1 MKNNTTLLL
10 FFFLSFTVF
19 GGTIT
24 QSVSSLHNFGNVYPF
39 HSSTS
44 QRYTVSASAL
54 TANLIIS
61 GDNNYEVSLTYG
73 YGYSKSITLIPS
85 AGNVASTTV
94 FVRFSPSIAGSTP
107 GTISNTSVGSTTQT
121 ISVTGTC
128 IAWAIPSAYY
138 ATVNTQRGASLKTVL
153 YNKILGHNVVSYTPG
168 VWNAF
173 ATTDIQPS
181 GKVWDVYSTL
191 FHQASPYE
199 FTLVTDQDA
208 GSGGSVEGDKYNREH
223 SFPQSWFANASPMVS
238 DVHHIFATDKK
249 VNSVRAND
257 PYGQVSTPSYTS
269 LIGGKSGA
277 NTYPGFTGNVFE
289 PVDEYKGDVARGHLY
304 MATRY
309 ENLIAGWQS
318 NGNANDLLAG
328 NSFPA
333 FDSWQLNLLLE
344 WNNLD
349 PVSDKE
355 IKRNNAIYA
364 IQNNRN
370 PFIDSPQ
377 FVQRI
382 WGGNNPSEP
391 SIAAS
396 NFNLTN
402 NSNTSVTLNWKSGNG
417 TRRLVVMRA
426 GSAVNSLPID
436 TVPYIA
442 NNSFTSAPQIG
453 TGNYVVYNGTGSNV
467 TISNLVQ
474 GTTYYYA
481 VIEYNGWNTTANYQS
496 AGYLTSSATT
506 MPVELTSFSASKQN
520 EQVLLHW
527 HTASETNNKSFAIE
541 RSYDAQTWEEI
552 GLVKGSGTTTK
563 SSNYQFPDNNPLT
576 TGQHSTAFNF
586 HALSTIFYRLK
597 QTDYD
602 GKETYSKIV
611 SVNWSELPLAT
622 VEVAP
627 NPFNESLRISVTS
640 NETSSVTVHL
650 QNLMGEKY
658 VTKKMQFDYGKH
670 EINLDYL
677 GNLPSGVY
685 ILHLEQQQGSQYL
698 KLIKR

>member
-1 MKNNTTLLL
+1 MKNNTAFIL
-10 FFFLSFTVF
+10 FFFLSFSVL

-24 QSVSSLHNFGNVYPF
+24 QSVSSFYNFGNVYPF

-44 QRYTVSASAL
+44 QRYTVSGTAL
-54 TANLIIS
+54 TSNLLIT
-61 GDNNYEVSLTYG
+61 GDGNYEVSLTYG
-73 YGYSKSITLIPS
+73 YGYSKSITLTPTS
-85 AGNVASTTV
+85 GAVATTTIY
-94 FVRFSPSIAGSTP
+94 VRFSPSTVGSLP
-107 GTISNTSVGSTTQT
+107 GTISNSSIGSTTQT

-128 IAWAIPSAYY
+128 VAWAIPAAYY
-138 ATVNTQRGASLKTVL
+138 STVTTQRAAALKTVL
-153 YNKILGHNVVSYTPG
+153 YNKILGHTVVSYTPG

-173 ATTDIQPS
+173 ATTDVQPS

-208 GSGGSVEGDKYNREH
+208 GSGGAAEGEKYNREH

-249 VNSVRAND
+249 VNNVRGND
-257 PYGQVSTPSYTS
+257 PYGQVSVPVYTS
-269 LIGGKSGA
+269 LIGGKSGP
-277 NTYPGFTGNVFE
+277 NTYPGFSGTVFE
-289 PVDEYKGDVARGHLY
+289 PIDEYKGDLARGHLY

-309 ENLIAGWQS
+309 ENVIAGWQS

-333 FDSWQLNLLLE
+333 FDAWQLNLLLE

-355 IKRNNAIYA
+355 MKRNNAIYA

-391 SIAAS
+391 AIAAS
-396 NFNLTN
+396 NFMLTN

-417 TRRLVVMRA
+417 NRRIVLIRA
-426 GSAVNSLPID
+426 GSAITGFPVD
-436 TVPYIA
+436 TIHYTA

-453 TGNYVVYNGTGSNV
+453 LGNYVVYNGTGSNV
-467 TISNLVQ
+467 TITNLTQ

-481 VIEYNGWNTTANYQS
+481 IIEYNGWYTTANYQAS
-496 AGYLTSSATT
+496 GYLTSSATT
-506 MPVELTSFSASKQN
+506 LPVELTAFTATKQN
-520 EQVLLHW
+520 EQVLLNW
-527 HTASETNNKSFAIE
+527 NTASEINNESFAIE

-552 GLVKGSGTTTK
+552 GTVKGAGTTTK
-563 SSNYQFPDNNPLT
+563 QAYYQFFDNNP
-576 TGQHSTAFNF
+576 QPSTRNPQ
-586 HALSTIFYRLK
+586 LSSTIFYRLK

-602 GKETYSKIV
+602 GKETSSKTV
-611 SVNWSELPLAT
+611 SVEWDKSSLAI
-622 VEVAP
+622 VEIAP
-627 NPFNESLRISVTS
+627 NPFTQSLRIFINS
-640 NETSSVTVHL
+640 NETTPVTLHI
-650 QNLMGEKY
+650 QNLIGEQY
-658 VTKKMQFDYGKH
+658 VTKHIQPENGST
-670 EINLDYL
+670 EINLDNL
-677 GNLPSGVY
+677 GTLPAGVY
-685 ILHLEQQQGSQYL
+685 FLHLQQQQGSQYF